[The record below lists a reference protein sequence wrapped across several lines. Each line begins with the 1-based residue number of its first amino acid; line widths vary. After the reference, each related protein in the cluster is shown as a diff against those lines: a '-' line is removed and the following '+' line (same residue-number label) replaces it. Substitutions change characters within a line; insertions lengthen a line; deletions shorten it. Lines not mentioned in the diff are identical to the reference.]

1 MEKTNLESTYCM
13 AIWFESF
20 AYFACCQSLW
30 KDQRVWISELIV
42 ITASRMLLA
51 YQNDL
56 LPPYSRTWHMS
67 SCSVVANCRQ
77 HFTGIFDTIQG
88 LDMQFFKILLH
99 RRYVLKRHPT
109 FHTCTKNANLE
120 PPGFESGQK
129 DVLTELISSAHLNY
143 MMSLEQTWFLNNSPM
158 KFKQC
163 FENLE
168 LGKHTCLSRQ
178 HTHTLIHKYK

>member
-1 MEKTNLESTYCM
+1 MEKTNLESIYCM

-88 LDMQFFKILLH
+88 LDMQIFKILLH

-129 DVLTELISSAHLNY
+129 DVLTELISSAHLK
-143 MMSLEQTWFLNNSPM
+143 MTMLRLLRWHDWRISLIRT
-158 KFKQC
+158 
-163 FENLE
+163 
-168 LGKHTCLSRQ
+168 
-178 HTHTLIHKYK
+178 